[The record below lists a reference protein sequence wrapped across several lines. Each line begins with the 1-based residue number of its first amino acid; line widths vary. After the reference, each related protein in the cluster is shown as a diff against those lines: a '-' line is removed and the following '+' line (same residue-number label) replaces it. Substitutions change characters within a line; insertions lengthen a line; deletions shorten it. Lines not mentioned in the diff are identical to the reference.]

1 MGRTPRRTASAAATP
16 RTPPRAA
23 RLPALKAA
31 LDELYEAYNRE
42 VGRGSSGFAGTEAR
56 AGSGAGTEGRAGS
69 AAPLLDPIQIVQRFA
84 DPADQ
89 EIVGFCAAGLA
100 FGRVASVMQS
110 VERVVSVMGPAPSTF
125 VRGFDPAVHG
135 RPLESLV
142 HRWTRGPDLV
152 ALLWILRQMLERAG
166 SLEAFFLEGYDPAAP
181 DVRGAIELFSSRAMQ
196 FDLSPAYGKIA
207 ARTGVSY
214 FFPRPSCGSACKR
227 LNLYLR
233 WMVRSDAIDL
243 GAWTGVSPS
252 KLIVPLDV
260 HVIRLGRCLGL
271 TRYTS
276 PGWRMAEEITAS
288 LRLLDP
294 ADPTR
299 YDFALCHVGMRD
311 QCGFRRPMAD
321 AHCPLKG
328 FCRPRARRPPA
339 SLPPSGRR

>member
-1 MGRTPRRTASAAATP
+1 M
-16 RTPPRAA
+16 
-23 RLPALKAA
+23 A
-31 LDELYEAYNRE
+31 LDGLYTAYNRE
-42 VGRGSSGFAGTEAR
+42 VGRGVAST
-56 AGSGAGTEGRAGS
+56 GS
-69 AAPLLDPIQIVQRFA
+69 PLLDPIQIVQRFD

-89 EIVGFCAAGLA
+89 EIVGLCAAGLA

-110 VERVVSVMGPAPSTF
+110 VERVVSVMGPAPAAF
-125 VRGFDPAVHG
+125 VRRFDPALHS
-135 RPLESLV
+135 RPFDSLV

-152 ALLWILRQMLERAG
+152 ALLWILRQMIERAG
-166 SLEAFFLEGYDPAAP
+166 SIEGFFLEGYDPAAP
-181 DVRGAIELFSSRAMQ
+181 DVRAALESFSSRAMQ
-196 FDLSPAYGKIA
+196 FDLTPVYGRRA
-207 ARTGVSY
+207 ARAGVSY

-243 GAWTGVSPS
+243 GTWTGVSPS

-260 HVIRLGRCLGL
+260 HVIRLGQCLGL

-294 ADPTR
+294 ADPAR

-311 QCGFRRPMAD
+311 QCGFRRETAD
-321 AHCPLKG
+321 AKCPLKG
-328 FCRPRARRPPA
+328 FCRPRARRRRA
-339 SLPPSGRR
+339 SPPPSGRR